1 MKKSYIF
8 IIILIVIIAIGVII
22 GTNLNKDNEANP
34 TGSDNVENNMENEEN
49 NNITNNQIENETN
62 TNLENTNIENNTVVQ
77 EPEENEIQEEPKT
90 DLEKAIDIVEKDWG
104 EDSAVYFAQDGQN
117 ANGEYIICVRD
128 KNSTTAIAWYT
139 VNVASG
145 TFTKEY

>member
-8 IIILIVIIAIGVII
+8 IIILIIIIIIGVII
-22 GTNLNKDNEANP
+22 GMNLNKDNEANP
-34 TGSDNVENNMENEEN
+34 TGSDNVENNIENEEN

-117 ANGEYIICVRD
+117 ENGEYIICVRD

-139 VNVASG
+139 VNLSTG